1 MESSIIALH
10 EIVRGYGTMFHMVQQ
25 ECADRSPITISP
37 LMSTHD
43 ILITQ
48 ASNHLNPHIK
58 ESAFEFIRIIC
69 TPPAQ
74 KKSMPRYDA
83 TIVENDFD
91 NKESINNNN
100 NNPCVMDTI
109 SGMRINTIESDNSV
123 FDKIV
128 DALSMG
134 MEDNWCRIRRCAVL
148 ATKNFLLSEIFLK
161 KVSVDERNKLE
172 TGDVLGDGLVLSD
185 RQVLS
190 RGTMSACWGKIIPGL
205 CMSRFYVA
213 DGVCALAK
221 DVWNG
226 IINKHGNGRIIVSTY
241 LTEIIDH
248 YIHMSKASNHM
259 VSESALLAL
268 SECLLRIEK
277 PFMLPHM
284 SKIAENIVYSM
295 HSESWPV
302 KDSATI
308 ASGSLLKSYALECTE
323 HSSHIVESWCES
335 LKNSIWSVRENAA
348 IAFGEVLKHIVKN
361 KREQDILRIVLN
373 HINDNIFSA
382 KKEKLDDVKPV
393 QFIPPEMLE
402 FMLENERKN
411 ILKKKA
417 EMDRI
422 NYVSFTDTDSN
433 AKSTGTSNNDNAPA
447 NLRVS
452 WGCCLD
458 CMELRSGSPWEASD
472 GCIYLIRELASS
484 HPEEAMTFLPKIYD
498 LLSVQDYKFYD
509 RLSTTILSQVW
520 LRFN

>member
-1 MESSIIALH
+1 LIGWLTLESSIIALH
-10 EIVRGYGTMFHMVQQ
+10 EIVRGYGAIFHVVQQ
-25 ECADRSPITISP
+25 ECADQSPITLSP
-37 LMSTHD
+37 LMSIHD

-69 TPPAQ
+69 TPPALI
-74 KKSMPRYDA
+74 KSMPRHDV
-83 TIVENDFD
+83 TKVENDFK
-91 NKESINNNN
+91 NTESIKNNTNS
-100 NNPCVMDTI
+100 CDLETI
-109 SGMRINTIESDNSV
+109 SGARISTMESDDSV
-123 FDKIV
+123 FNKIV

-148 ATKNFLLSEIFLK
+148 ASKNFLLSEMLHK
-161 KVSVDERNKLE
+161 KIDRDNGNKLE

-185 RQVLS
+185 RGVLS
-190 RGTMSACWGKIIPGL
+190 RGTMSVCWGKIIPGL

-248 YIHMSKASNHM
+248 YIQMSKASNHM

-277 PFMLPHM
+277 PFILPYIP
-284 SKIAENIVYSM
+284 KIAENILCCI

-308 ASGSLLKSYALECTE
+308 ASGSLLKSYALECKE
-323 HSSHIVESWCES
+323 YSSHIVDSWCES

-361 KREQDILRIVLN
+361 QREQDILRIVLD

-382 KKEKLDDVKPV
+382 KKEKLEDVKPV

-402 FMLENERKN
+402 FMLENKRKN
-411 ILKKKA
+411 VLKKKA

-422 NYVSFTDTDSN
+422 NNVSLPDSVRSAEGTDTNKD
-433 AKSTGTSNNDNAPA
+433 DNVPA

-484 HPEEAMTFLPKIYD
+484 HPEQAMTFLPRIYE

-509 RLSTTILSQVW
+509 RLSTTILSQV
-520 LRFN
+520 